1 MSKSAIRLVGA
12 LVSIILVVV
21 VALQNQRPI
30 QIHLY
35 FWVLPHV
42 PLALIVL
49 LAVLAGVVI
58 GVVGVWRD
66 HRRRM
71 QTLTPVDASPAVAPI
86 DATRTEESSAESRP
100 DA

>member
-49 LAVLAGVVI
+49 LAVLVGVVI

-66 HRRRM
+66 HRRHM
-71 QTLTPVDASPAVAPI
+71 QTLTPAGASPAEAHIGAPPP
-86 DATRTEESSAESRP
+86 AEPSTESRP